1 MQTEVAGMGYCSWNG
16 SGCRKDH
23 GFIQKHRATTPTY
36 PNSPRAT
43 GELKAASKSAVFS
56 LCLRPQSPCSSLWAP
71 KYHGGPV
78 LDPQIDL
85 KFQVPVAKPAD
96 CHLAPLT
103 LAALCPQSK
112 AGLACFK
119 HSVAFCLELAKAGRG
134 TGKGQWGPGEVATT
148 PQINLLV
155 GRSSSSSGQA
165 KLVSFWLW
173 SKGDK
178 GRKRS
183 WRSGTHSL
191 RL

>member
-1 MQTEVAGMGYCSWNG
+1 MDLYRSTGQ
-16 SGCRKDH
+16 H
-23 GFIQKHRATTPTY
+23 HQLTPTHPGLLESSKQP
-36 PNSPRAT
+36 PNQQFSACVWDPRAH
-43 GELKAASKSAVFS
+43 V
-56 LCLRPQSPCSSLWAP
+56 PLWAP
-71 KYHGGPV
+71 KHHGGPV

-119 HSVAFCLELAKAGRG
+119 HSVAFCLELAKPGRG
-134 TGKGQWGPGEVATT
+134 TGEGQWGPGEVATT

-155 GRSSSSSGQA
+155 GRSSSSFGQA

-183 WRSGTHSL
+183 WRPGTHRVSDCNQTGASDSTEEAKSEL
-191 RL
+191 PRGS